1 MAFFD
6 IPRDEDIAPGL
17 DELKRVA
24 VSTPC
29 RGDWVTHAPSP
40 QIVKPRVTVEAS
52 LFRPSD
58 PSVFSWEARVI
69 AFMVVAHARRCDGC
83 FGASRGRLTKLGFAE
98 PVLDGFCANPSVLP
112 LAEREHVFVTYALR
126 IATNPSELQPR
137 DFASSKPRAS
147 LRPTYRRPDAPPTLS

>member
-58 PSVFSWEARVI
+58 PSVFSWEAHVI
-69 AFMVVAHARRCDGC
+69 ALMVVAHARRCEPSRRSTGC
-83 FGASRGRLTKLGFAE
+83 APIRPCSLWRSAST
-98 PVLDGFCANPSVLP
+98 CS
-112 LAEREHVFVTYALR
+112 
-126 IATNPSELQPR
+126 
-137 DFASSKPRAS
+137 
-147 LRPTYRRPDAPPTLS
+147 